1 VTPLYHD
8 LSGETVVVFGGG
20 AVGARKARGFDE
32 AARVVV
38 VSPEFAE
45 RLREFADGADTE
57 GNGSEDAD
65 ADAEGNGSEDADAD
79 AEGNG
84 DVDRESGTGGSPSI
98 ELIRAAPDAD
108 AVTDW
113 LDRLD
118 PALAVAATDDAAVN
132 AAVEAAALDMGLL
145 VNRTDVSGGRDPG
158 SVVVPATVEDEP
170 VTVALSTGGTSPAL
184 AKALRERIE
193 AEIEGAGEMAAL
205 SGEIREELKT
215 AGVPPEKRR
224 EAVRRV
230 VRSRGVWKGLQK
242 GRSNGRQ
249 EADTVIEEV
258 LDR

>member
-8 LSGETVVVFGGG
+8 FAGETVVVFGGG
-20 AVGARKARGFDE
+20 SVGARKARGFDD

-38 VSPEFAE
+38 VSPAFDE
-45 RLREFADGADTE
+45 RLRESADDTDANGGE
-57 GNGSEDAD
+57 GPT
-65 ADAEGNGSEDADAD
+65 
-79 AEGNG
+79 
-84 DVDRESGTGGSPSI
+84 V
-98 ELIRAAPDAD
+98 ELVRAAPDAD
-108 AVTDW
+108 TVGDW

-132 AAVEAAALDMGLL
+132 AAVESAALDRGVL
-145 VNRTDVSGGRDPG
+145 VNRTDVSGERDPG
-158 SVVVPATVEDEP
+158 SVVVPATVEDNP

-193 AEIEGAGEMAAL
+193 AEIDGAGEMARL
-205 SGEIREELKT
+205 SGEIREELKSE
-215 AGVPPEKRR
+215 GVAPEKRR

>member
-1 VTPLYHD
+1 MTPLYHD
-8 LSGETVVVFGGG
+8 FAGETVVVFGGG
-20 AVGARKARGFDE
+20 AVGSRKARGFDE
-32 AARVVV
+32 TARVVV
-38 VSPEFAE
+38 VSPDFDERLPSPDDPAAE
-45 RLREFADGADTE
+45 RDT
-57 GNGSEDAD
+57 A
-65 ADAEGNGSEDADAD
+65 
-79 AEGNG
+79 
-84 DVDRESGTGGSPSI
+84 I
-98 ELIRAAPDAD
+98 ELLRAAPDAD
-108 AVTDW
+108 AVAGW
-113 LDRLD
+113 IDRLG

-132 AAVEAAALDMGLL
+132 AAVESAALDRGIL

-205 SGEIREELKT
+205 SGEIREELKSE
-215 AGVPPEKRR
+215 GIPPEKRR

>member
-1 VTPLYHD
+1 MTLLYHD
-8 LSGETVVVFGGG
+8 LAGETVAVFGGG

-38 VSPEFAE
+38 VSPEFDE
-45 RLREFADGADTE
+45 RLRSLADGCESESAD
-57 GNGSEDAD
+57 GPA
-65 ADAEGNGSEDADAD
+65 
-79 AEGNG
+79 
-84 DVDRESGTGGSPSI
+84 V
-98 ELIRAAPDAD
+98 ELIRAAPDPE
-108 AVTDW
+108 AVPDW
-113 LDRLD
+113 IDRLA

-132 AAVEAAALDMGLL
+132 AAVESAALDRGLL

-158 SVVVPATVEDEP
+158 SVVVPATVEDDP

-193 AEIEGAGEMAAL
+193 AEIEGAGAMAAL
-205 SGEIREELKT
+205 SGEIREELKA
-215 AGVPPEKRR
+215 AGVPPAKRR

>member
-8 LSGETVVVFGGG
+8 FAGETVVVFGGG
-20 AVGARKARGFDE
+20 SVGARKARGFDD

-38 VSPEFAE
+38 VSPAFDE
-45 RLREFADGADTE
+45 RLRESADDTDANGGE
-57 GNGSEDAD
+57 GPT
-65 ADAEGNGSEDADAD
+65 
-79 AEGNG
+79 
-84 DVDRESGTGGSPSI
+84 V
-98 ELIRAAPDAD
+98 ELVRAAPDAD
-108 AVTDW
+108 TVGDW

-132 AAVEAAALDMGLL
+132 AAVESAALDRGVL
-145 VNRTDVSGGRDPG
+145 VNRTDVSGERDPG
-158 SVVVPATVEDEP
+158 SVVVPATVEDNP

-193 AEIEGAGEMAAL
+193 AEIDGAGEMARL
-205 SGEIREELKT
+205 SGEIREELKSE
-215 AGVPPEKRR
+215 GVAPEKRR

-230 VRSRGVWKGLQK
+230 VRSRGVWKALQK

>member
-1 VTPLYHD
+1 MTPLYHD
-8 LSGETVVVFGGG
+8 FAGETVVVFGGG
-20 AVGARKARGFDE
+20 AVGSRKARGFDE

-38 VSPEFAE
+38 VSPDFDERLPSPDDPEAE
-45 RLREFADGADTE
+45 RDT
-57 GNGSEDAD
+57 A
-65 ADAEGNGSEDADAD
+65 
-79 AEGNG
+79 
-84 DVDRESGTGGSPSI
+84 I
-98 ELIRAAPDAD
+98 ELLRAAPDAD
-108 AVTDW
+108 AVAGW
-113 LDRLD
+113 IDRLG

-132 AAVEAAALDMGLL
+132 AAVESAALDRGIL

-205 SGEIREELKT
+205 SGEIREELKSE
-215 AGVPPEKRR
+215 GIPPEKRR

>member
-1 VTPLYHD
+1 MTPLYHD

-20 AVGARKARGFDE
+20 PVGARKAKGFDE

-38 VSPEFAE
+38 VSPEFDE
-45 RLREFADGADTE
+45 RLLSLAEDGESDDETGDD
-57 GNGSEDAD
+57 GNEAP
-65 ADAEGNGSEDADAD
+65 A
-79 AEGNG
+79 
-84 DVDRESGTGGSPSI
+84 V
-98 ELIRAAPDAD
+98 ELVRAAPNAD
-108 AVTDW
+108 DVAEW
-113 LDRLD
+113 IDRLA
-118 PALAVAATDDAAVN
+118 PALAVAATDDGAVN
-132 AAVEAAALDMGLL
+132 AAVESAALDMGLL
-145 VNRTDVSGGRDPG
+145 INRTDVSGGRDPG
-158 SVVVPATVEDEP
+158 SVVVPATVEDDP

-193 AEIEGAGEMAAL
+193 AEIAGAGAMAAL
-205 SGEIREELKT
+205 SGEIREELKSE
-215 AGVPPEKRR
+215 GIPPEKRR

>member
-1 VTPLYHD
+1 MTPLYHD
-8 LSGETVVVFGGG
+8 LAGETVAVFGGG

-38 VSPEFAE
+38 VSPDFAE
-45 RLREFADGADTE
+45 RLREFAGDE
-57 GNGSEDAD
+57 AD
-65 ADAEGNGSEDADAD
+65 AD
-79 AEGNG
+79 G
-84 DVDRESGTGGSPSI
+84 DSGTEGGPSV
-98 ELIRAAPDAD
+98 ELVRAAPDPD
-108 AVTDW
+108 AVPDW
-113 LDRLD
+113 IDRLD

-132 AAVEAAALDMGLL
+132 AAVEAAALDRGIL

-158 SVVVPATVEDEP
+158 SVVVPATVEDDP

-193 AEIEGAGEMAAL
+193 EDIEGAGAMAAL
-205 SGEIREELKT
+205 SGEIREELKA
-215 AGVPPEKRR
+215 AGVDPEQRR

>member
-1 VTPLYHD
+1 MTPLYHD

-20 AVGARKARGFDE
+20 AVGSRKARGLDE
-32 AARVVV
+32 AVRVVV
-38 VSPEFAE
+38 VSPEFDE
-45 RLREFADGADTE
+45 RLRPADDGT
-57 GNGSEDAD
+57 SESD
-65 ADAEGNGSEDADAD
+65 G
-79 AEGNG
+79 
-84 DVDRESGTGGSPSI
+84 PI
-98 ELIRAAPDAD
+98 ELVRAAPDAD
-108 AVTDW
+108 AVSEW
-113 LDRLD
+113 IERFD

-132 AAVEAAALDMGLL
+132 AAVESAALDRGIL

-158 SVVVPATVEDEP
+158 SVVVPATVEDDP

-193 AEIEGAGEMAAL
+193 GEIEGAGEMAAL
-205 SGEIREELKT
+205 SGEIREELKS
-215 AGVPPEKRR
+215 AGIAPEKRR

-258 LDR
+258 LNR